1 MALTKKQIK
10 QLRAMANSLKPLF
23 YVGKNDLTES
33 AVNQA
38 DETIEKHEL
47 IKCAVQ
53 DGSGLTAKEAAAELA
68 EQLNAGF
75 GIEDVKACYAAKYQG
90 PIVKYAEAMDE
101 GGFIDSNALAGK
113 DTMEVAVFGNE
124 ERMLL
129 VSRFDNLGKGASGAA
144 VQCINLMLGADE
156 CTGLVL

>member
-33 AVNQA
+33 AVKQA

-53 DGSGLTAKEAAAELA
+53 DGSGSQPRRPPRNLPNNWAPKWCSPSATASCSSAAPTAMMWSISSSYASEASHHLSIGALLWRYHSRA
-68 EQLNAGF
+68 
-75 GIEDVKACYAAKYQG
+75 
-90 PIVKYAEAMDE
+90 PI
-101 GGFIDSNALAGK
+101 
-113 DTMEVAVFGNE
+113 
-124 ERMLL
+124 LL
-129 VSRFDNLGKGASGAA
+129 LCRDAHY
-144 VQCINLMLGADE
+144 
-156 CTGLVL
+156 

>member
-53 DGSGLTAKEAAAELA
+53 DGSTLEAREAANLLA
-68 EQLNAGF
+68 ERTNAEVVQVIGHRF
-75 GIEDVKACYAAKYQG
+75 AIYRESSRDDIDK
-90 PIVKYAEAMDE
+90 IV
-101 GGFIDSNALAGK
+101 L
-113 DTMEVAVFGNE
+113 
-124 ERMLL
+124 
-129 VSRFDNLGKGASGAA
+129 
-144 VQCINLMLGADE
+144 Q
-156 CTGLVL
+156 

>member
-53 DGSGLTAKEAAAELA
+53 DGSGLTAIQARKEARRRACRAAE
-68 EQLNAGF
+68 
-75 GIEDVKACYAAKYQG
+75 
-90 PIVKYAEAMDE
+90 
-101 GGFIDSNALAGK
+101 
-113 DTMEVAVFGNE
+113 
-124 ERMLL
+124 R
-129 VSRFDNLGKGASGAA
+129 RSGAVHRQSFRA
-144 VQCINLMLGADE
+144 VPSLPARRCGAYPLGARVMFAPLDP
-156 CTGLVL
+156 VA

>member
-53 DGSGLTAKEAAAELA
+53 DGSGLTPRKPPPSCRAAE
-68 EQLNAGF
+68 
-75 GIEDVKACYAAKYQG
+75 
-90 PIVKYAEAMDE
+90 
-101 GGFIDSNALAGK
+101 
-113 DTMEVAVFGNE
+113 
-124 ERMLL
+124 R
-129 VSRFDNLGKGASGAA
+129 RSGAVHRQSFRA
-144 VQCINLMLGADE
+144 VPSLPARRCGAYPLGARVMFAPLDP
-156 CTGLVL
+156 VA